1 MLIHRTYFLP
11 TLVKI
16 GTPRLRRLIVDVLP
30 WKSIRK
36 LRDII
41 DIMHNTSTE
50 IFDAKKKALEEGN
63 EAVSKQVGRG
73 KDILSI
79 LSARKSSL
87 VASTLMIP
95 PFVVKANMDADEE
108 DKLSEQEVL
117 GQVNTRAVR
126 TGCC

>member
-1 MLIHRTYFLP
+1 MLIHRTYLLP

-16 GTPRLRRLIVDVLP
+16 GTPRLRRLMVNVLP
-30 WKSIRK
+30 WKSLRK

>member
-1 MLIHRTYFLP
+1 M
-11 TLVKI
+11 
-16 GTPRLRRLIVDVLP
+16 VDVLP

-63 EAVSKQVGRG
+63 EAVSKQVGQG

-79 LSARKSSL
+79 LSEQKSSS
-87 VASTLMIP
+87 VASALIVP
-95 PFVVKANMDADEE
+95 LFVVKANMDADEE

-117 GQVNTRAVR
+117 AQVNTRAVCK
-126 TGCC
+126 GC

>member
-1 MLIHRTYFLP
+1 MLIHRTYLLP

-16 GTPRLRRLIVDVLP
+16 GTPRLRRLMVNVLP
-30 WKSIRK
+30 WKSLRK

-95 PFVVKANMDADEE
+95 PFR
-108 DKLSEQEVL
+108 SESEH
-117 GQVNTRAVR
+117 
-126 TGCC
+126 GC

>member
-1 MLIHRTYFLP
+1 M
-11 TLVKI
+11 
-16 GTPRLRRLIVDVLP
+16 VDVLP
-30 WKSIRK
+30 WKSLRK

>member
-1 MLIHRTYFLP
+1 MLIHRTYLLP

-16 GTPRLRRLIVDVLP
+16 GTPRLRRLMVDVLP
-30 WKSIRK
+30 WKSLRK